1 MEVNFNL
8 RDSRATSPTPVNIV
22 IRYAGHR
29 IVYPS
34 LEKIHPAQWNG
45 KKQRAKELTRY
56 PEHREFNAR
65 LDKMEDR
72 IRTTYRKFLND
83 HNESTPS
90 PASFKDL
97 LDTTFRRT
105 ERTEAEEVNLLSWK
119 ATGNESD
126 PFIYRGYLTKY
137 IEELAVHH
145 NHQTGQPI
153 AKNTIRNYR
162 SFRECLRAFI
172 TSTSNRKNRIEFSE
186 VDLDFYLDLTKYLT
200 EVRKLTPNAIG
211 THIKNL
217 KATIRSAEERGIT
230 VNPAYKSRRFVTI
243 QNTTPAIYLTKAEVD
258 QLASLDLRDNGR
270 LKRVRDLFLIGCR
283 TGLRFSDFVKLK
295 DEDFE
300 SGKIR
305 VRTQKTKDTLFIPI
319 HVDIKRIRGEY
330 DTENHLPAPISN
342 QKFNDA
348 IKEVCQLIPS
358 LRKHISITETKGGVE
373 VSTKVHKW
381 ELVSSH
387 TARRTFATNC
397 YLDGIPTRTIM
408 RITGHKKEDDFFR
421 YIRMTPEDDAKI
433 LELHFNAETSALRVV
448 S

>member
-83 HNESTPS
+83 HNEFKPS
-90 PASFKDL
+90 PATFKDL

-105 ERTEAEEVNLLSWK
+105 ERTDAEEVNLLSWK

-137 IEELAVHH
+137 IEELAVRH
-145 NHQTGQPI
+145 NDRTGQPI

-172 TSTSNRKNRIEFSE
+172 TDTSNRKNRIEFLE
-186 VDLDFYLDLTKYLT
+186 VDLDFYYDFMKYLT
-200 EVRKLTPNAIG
+200 EVRKLTPNAMG

-217 KATIRSAEERGIT
+217 KAVIRSAEERGIT
-230 VNPAYKSRRFVTI
+230 ANPAYKSRRFVTV
-243 QNTTPAIYLTKAEVD
+243 QNLPPAIYLTKVEVD
-258 QLASLDLRDNGR
+258 QLASLDLHDNER

-300 SGKIR
+300 NGFIR
-305 VRTQKTKDTLFIPI
+305 VVMQKTKETVFIPI
-319 HVDIKRIRGEY
+319 HADIKRIRGEY

-348 IKEVCQLIPS
+348 IKEVCQLISS

-373 VSTKVHKW
+373 VTTKVHKW

-387 TARRTFATNC
+387 TARRTYATNE
-397 YLDGIPTRTIM
+397 YLDGVPTQTI
-408 RITGHKKEDDFFR
+408 REVTGHKEDSDLYR
-421 YIRMTPEDDAKI
+421 YIRMTNQDHARVRQ
-433 LELHFNAETSALRVV
+433 LYLNAETSALKVV
-448 S
+448 